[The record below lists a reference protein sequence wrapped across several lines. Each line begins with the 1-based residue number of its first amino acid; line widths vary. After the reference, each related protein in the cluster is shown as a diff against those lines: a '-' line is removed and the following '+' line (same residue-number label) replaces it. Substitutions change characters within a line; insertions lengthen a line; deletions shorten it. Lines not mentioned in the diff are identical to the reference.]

1 MGTTVTKRIKRQMSM
16 YFPESE
22 YMWIRNRA
30 EENNRSMSGE
40 VLDLIKKQKERDA
53 EDALKK

>member
-1 MGTTVTKRIKRQMSM
+1 MGTKRIKRQMSM